1 MRSSVVS
8 PLRERTSNSSVPR
21 SLIVPA
27 KTVSPG
33 FFSTGML
40 SPVMGAWLTA
50 EAPETTTPS
59 SAMRS
64 PGRTRTRAPSGT
76 VSALTSSQRPSACF
90 TSAVSGARSISLRIA
105 LRARSRLSAS
115 IISAMPNSQITTA
128 ASGHWPISAAPMTA
142 TVISRFMLSDR
153 VRSAIQPFFSV
164 SIPPRAMAASEAPHH
179 RQRRFAHAG
188 ERHHFGTDRQHTC
201 GRHAQP
207 LALRDA
213 AAELARHCRR
223 GLAAVPQHGRHAQA
237 LDRGRDRRLVVQRM
251 ADGQRAAHQVEL
263 QLRDAG
269 QALQG
274 LAQQRLL
281 GGAVHLLDQV
291 GGLSLGARP
300 GLAFDGGLHT
310 DLAQRIEHGCGVA
323 QAVLHRQPAVH
334 HVEVES
340 VDRVE
345 LAQALA
351 DQRFLC
357 RAVHVRDQELRGVA
371 ARRRHQRERWCGL
384 AAGAAIGVPIGGS
397 RVVPP
402 PSCCS
407 GVPACRSRATAA
419 GSARRTARC
428 ARPTAGALAGRIPA
442 S

>member
-1 MRSSVVS
+1 
-8 PLRERTSNSSVPR
+8 
-21 SLIVPA
+21 
-27 KTVSPG
+27 
-33 FFSTGML
+33 
-40 SPVMGAWLTA
+40 
-50 EAPETTTPS
+50 
-59 SAMRS
+59 
-64 PGRTRTRAPSGT
+64 
-76 VSALTSSQRPSACF
+76 
-90 TSAVSGARSISLRIA
+90 
-105 LRARSRLSAS
+105 
-115 IISAMPNSQITTA
+115 
-128 ASGHWPISAAPMTA
+128 
-142 TVISRFMLSDR
+142 
-153 VRSAIQPFFSV
+153 
-164 SIPPRAMAASEAPHH
+164 
-179 RQRRFAHAG
+179 
-188 ERHHFGTDRQHTC
+188 
-201 GRHAQP
+201 
-207 LALRDA
+207 
-213 AAELARHCRR
+213 
-223 GLAAVPQHGRHAQA
+223 
-237 LDRGRDRRLVVQRM
+237 M

-384 AAGAAIGVPIGGS
+384 AAGAAIGVPIGARGWCHLR
-397 RVVPP
+397 RVAQVCPHADRVQLLQDRLGGRQ
-402 PSCCS
+402 
-407 GVPACRSRATAA
+407 GVHDRQPVRSQVEFQRVDPVQWLQPRSDRRFFVAAVHVRDREDVRRRHAHAAAA
-419 GSARRTARC
+419 GRRTSGAACVAVSDRPFRFQRC
-428 ARPTAGALAGRIPA
+428 GHADLGQGVKQGPGIGQAVLDHEFA
-442 S
+442 SRQVERECLDLGKLG

>member
-164 SIPPRAMAASEAPHH
+164 SIPPRAMAASEAPTTGSDVSPMPEN
-179 RQRRFAHAG
+179 AITSAPIAS
-188 ERHHFGTDRQHTC
+188 T
-201 GRHAQP
+201 P
-207 LALRDA
+207 A
-213 AAELARHCRR
+213 AAMRSHWLFEMPL
-223 GLAAVPQHGRHAQA
+223 PN
-237 LDRGRDRRLVVQRM
+237 
-251 ADGQRAAHQVEL
+251 
-263 QLRDAG
+263 
-269 QALQG
+269 
-274 LAQQRLL
+274 
-281 GGAVHLLDQV
+281 
-291 GGLSLGARP
+291 
-300 GLAFDGGLHT
+300 
-310 DLAQRIEHGCGVA
+310 
-323 QAVLHRQPAVH
+323 
-334 HVEVES
+334 
-340 VDRVE
+340 
-345 LAQALA
+345 
-351 DQRFLC
+351 
-357 RAVHVRDQELRGVA
+357 
-371 ARRRHQRERWCGL
+371 
-384 AAGAAIGVPIGGS
+384 S
-397 RVVPP
+397 RV
-402 PSCCS
+402 
-407 GVPACRSRATAA
+407 
-419 GSARRTARC
+419 
-428 ARPTAGALAGRIPA
+428 TAGAGWLLSRSTGAMPRRSIAAVIGASSCSEWLTVNVRLIRSNCSSATPGRPSRALRSSA
-442 S
+442 SSVGQSIFSIR